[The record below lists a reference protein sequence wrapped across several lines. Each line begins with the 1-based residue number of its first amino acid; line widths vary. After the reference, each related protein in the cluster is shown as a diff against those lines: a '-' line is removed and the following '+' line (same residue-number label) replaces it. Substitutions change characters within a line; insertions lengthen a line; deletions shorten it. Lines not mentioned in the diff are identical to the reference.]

1 MLAPAS
7 SIVVSDPRDPQR
19 SATSALPLP
28 FSIRIP
34 GSTSNLGAGF
44 DTLGV
49 ALSIYLDLT
58 VETASAD
65 DAGTMVLTGEGEA
78 ESPFGPDNLIHE
90 AYRFA
95 ASEEGIEAPPV
106 RFTAHNDIPFAR
118 GLGSSAAA
126 IVGGFVAFS
135 IASGRTLSNDRIVEL
150 GVAMEGHGDNAGP
163 STLGGLITCCQ
174 RDGAS
179 PLVVRTEWP
188 AAIRAVVAIPDA
200 PLPTA
205 EARRILPVDV
215 PRADAIFNMQRV
227 ALFHAA
233 LAAGKWEMLGEAMR
247 DRLHQPYRER
257 LLPGL
262 AEAFAIEPGG
272 ELLGV
277 AMSGAGSAVL
287 ALATGDF
294 EGIGER
300 LAECFRRH
308 GTKTSV
314 RVLDVEREGWRRIE
328 AE

>member
-1 MLAPAS
+1 ML
-7 SIVVSDPRDPQR
+7 
-19 SATSALPLP
+19 LP

-44 DTLGV
+44 DTLGL

-58 VETASAD
+58 VESASAD
-65 DAGTMVLTGEGEA
+65 RAGTLELTGEGES
-78 ESPFGPDNLIHE
+78 ESPFGPDNLIHT
-90 AYRFA
+90 AYCFA
-95 ASEEGIEAPPV
+95 ASEEGVDAPPV
-106 RFTAHNDIPFAR
+106 RFKAHNDIPFAR

-126 IVGGFVAFS
+126 IVAGFVAFS
-135 IASGRTLSNDRIVEL
+135 IASGRNVSNDRIVEL

-174 RDGAS
+174 RDGAP

-205 EARRILPVDV
+205 EARRILPADV
-215 PRADAIFNMQRV
+215 PRADAIFNVQRA

-233 LAAGKWEMLGEAMR
+233 LAAGNWEMLGEAMR
-247 DRLHQPYRER
+247 DRLHQPYRAA

-262 AEAFAIEPGG
+262 AEAFAIEPEGH
-272 ELLGV
+272 LLGV

-294 EGIGER
+294 EAIGER
-300 LAECFRRH
+300 LAGCFRGH
-308 GTKTSV
+308 GIATAV
-314 RVLDVEREGWRRIE
+314 RVLDVETEGWRMLG
-328 AE
+328 